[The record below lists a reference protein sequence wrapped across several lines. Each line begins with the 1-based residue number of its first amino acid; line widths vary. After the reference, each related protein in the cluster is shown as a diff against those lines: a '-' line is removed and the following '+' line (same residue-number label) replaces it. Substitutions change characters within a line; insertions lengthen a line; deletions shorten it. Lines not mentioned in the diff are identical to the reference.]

1 MHTMHP
7 SICNVVSPHLLE
19 ALAASDDADTRI
31 LASRT
36 LEHSSHIRDRRRRFL
51 EEADTTR
58 AISHQDEEPT
68 PQGIVPDQL
77 LKQVVHSSEADSSA
91 KDLAQKTLDIKQQA
105 QDGPDPRLVT
115 PGEQPSQPLH
125 RREVYDMKNLEQRIG
140 KKDETYR
147 LLPGKLVRSE
157 GQAPVDDEIAN
168 QAYEG
173 CSKVLDFYRQVLDY
187 RFLNGKAIISSV
199 HFVKG
204 YQNAS
209 WMGDKV
215 QQMVYG
221 DGGGD
226 LYNFTACL
234 DIIGHEMTVSVFIA
248 SSLSFGQP
256 SPLLTNGTQHAVIEH
271 TCGLRYEGEPGALNE
286 HLADVFGML
295 VTLWSEQKT
304 SAQSDWLIGE
314 GCLMPGVKGVALR
327 NMKFPGT
334 AYDDPKV

>member
-1 MHTMHP
+1 LRA
-7 SICNVVSPHLLE
+7 NL
-19 ALAASDDADTRI
+19 DA
-31 LASRT
+31 
-36 LEHSSHIRDRRRRFL
+36 
-51 EEADTTR
+51 
-58 AISHQDEEPT
+58 
-68 PQGIVPDQL
+68 QL
-77 LKQVVHSSEADSSA
+77 S
-91 KDLAQKTLDIKQQA
+91 
-105 QDGPDPRLVT
+105 
-115 PGEQPSQPLH
+115 
-125 RREVYDMKNLEQRIG
+125 
-140 KKDETYR
+140 
-147 LLPGKLVRSE
+147 
-157 GQAPVDDEIAN
+157 
-168 QAYEG
+168 AYEPEAFFME
-173 CSKVLDFYRQVLDY
+173 KLDVSFYSPNMPL
-187 RFLNGKAIISSV
+187 GS
-199 HFVKG
+199 HFSRSHRHPQFEHG
-204 YQNAS
+204 GEDSHYQNAS

-256 SPLLTNGTQHAVIEH
+256 SPLLTNRTQHAVIEH